1 MFETLK
7 IGTGPHSLDIVR
19 PMKPSDILAIS
30 LDEEEVLV
38 KVTRGQSQL
47 LDSLGVTGKDHG

>member
-1 MFETLK
+1 
-7 IGTGPHSLDIVR
+7 
-19 PMKPSDILAIS
+19 MKPSDILAIS